1 MCRITEYRYTCTH
14 HIVHV
19 WSACR
24 GQVKATKPSKTPACQ
39 KTPRLCIRL
48 ATKCGSCLRSEAE
61 RKLRRTLTWTTDHQ
75 PTEIIESILQERLN
89 EIATQIPT
97 TNWCP
102 LPSPVYG
109 RKPSQKRLLTP
120 RKHSLLREQVKP
132 EDACGPEAWEDNVVL
147 PVYEAVAN
155 GWNFEWTSETK
166 SLAEELAEDL
176 EAAKYA
182 SGEEEDEVD
191 ENNDL
196 WEADEEAEGD
206 DGAEIDDEVEIDDE
220 ADGDDKEE
228 EKSTNSS
235 PSEPL
240 DPIGADL
247 GGEQRALIQYRFRK
261 TTPGRKTERRI
272 WEIVVLTA

>member
-1 MCRITEYRYTCTH
+1 VVNTSLAQTARDPTTPLPPTMCRITEYRYTCTH

-155 GWNFEWTSETK
+155 GWNFEWTSFFFSSSYVRVFGGNCNGFQYRYLSVPEDTTTVACGGHGDAYRI
-166 SLAEELAEDL
+166 LAW
-176 EAAKYA
+176 
-182 SGEEEDEVD
+182 SEVCPR
-191 ENNDL
+191 
-196 WEADEEAEGD
+196 
-206 DGAEIDDEVEIDDE
+206 V
-220 ADGDDKEE
+220 
-228 EKSTNSS
+228 
-235 PSEPL
+235 PSEWQLWFLKMSAP
-240 DPIGADL
+240 
-247 GGEQRALIQYRFRK
+247 R
-261 TTPGRKTERRI
+261 
-272 WEIVVLTA
+272 